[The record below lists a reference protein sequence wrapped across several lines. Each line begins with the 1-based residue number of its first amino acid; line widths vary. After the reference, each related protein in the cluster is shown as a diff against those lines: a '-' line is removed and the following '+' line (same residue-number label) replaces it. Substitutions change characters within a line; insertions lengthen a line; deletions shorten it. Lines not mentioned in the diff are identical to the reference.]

1 MLIQSFL
8 QFVSIEDRNLLNNMM
23 TSFDMKTVDDLL
35 DILSLYKCKSKPTA
49 ENIRLLIVDLSHLI
63 MIQQPK
69 YISAAFVE
77 VFNQL
82 KKPLFKDVDS
92 IECVYKEKTPSCRKL
107 VKLLQ
112 FQENITEKQ
121 HEVKSFLIKY
131 LKSLTIDNLKRFLVF
146 VSGSDNLPDGL
157 DVVLVEQIYRA
168 PCARV
173 CVNQLELSDNYTC
186 YNELAEEFTN
196 VLNSADSFSFS
207 FV

>member
-23 TSFDMKTVDDLL
+23 TSFDMKTIDDLL

-157 DVVLVEQIYRA
+157 DAVFVEQIYRA